1 MKNFEMPKM
10 NISIFSSEDII
21 TTSVTNTDL
30 AKRAL
35 AGVDGLAE
43 ANVTVTTA
51 EQWIDAN

>member
-21 TTSVTNTDL
+21 TTSVTNADL

-35 AGVDGLAE
+35 ETAGAAQVD
-43 ANVTVTTA
+43 VTTVTDWESWTQA
-51 EQWIDAN
+51 

>member
-30 AKRAL
+30 ARRAL
-35 AGVDGLAE
+35 TGVDGLAE
-43 ANVTVTTA
+43 GNVTVTTVDEWVNA
-51 EQWIDAN
+51 